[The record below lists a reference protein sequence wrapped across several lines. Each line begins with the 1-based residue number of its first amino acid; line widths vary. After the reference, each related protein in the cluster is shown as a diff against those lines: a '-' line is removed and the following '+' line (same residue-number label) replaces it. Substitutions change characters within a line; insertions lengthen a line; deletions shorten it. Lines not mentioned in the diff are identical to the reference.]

1 MKQFF
6 ILPMALMVLG
16 ACGNDKADTE
26 APEETTEETA
36 EESPMEMPDVPEAPS
51 IDKGD
56 NVETTIPVENSD
68 NWVEDASEETNA
80 VSGDDYVQLDHGV
93 LTVNQINGLLKHLP
107 MEVTFAD
114 QNSQFLYFN
123 QREEPSD
130 MLAARAPEQVGDALT
145 EGHPE
150 AAQENMQR
158 ALDMFYAGEIEEFR
172 RHAESDNEDE
182 FKVITYQGV
191 YDEDGEYKGIN
202 QYAQDIQPIIDF
214 YLEQTGMQLMEDPD
228 AVSGATSEE

>member
-1 MKQFF
+1 MKKFF

-16 ACGNDKADTE
+16 ACGNDEADTE
-26 APEETTEETA
+26 APEEPTEETA

-114 QNSQFLYFN
+114 
-123 QREEPSD
+123 
-130 MLAARAPEQVGDALT
+130 
-145 EGHPE
+145 
-150 AAQENMQR
+150 
-158 ALDMFYAGEIEEFR
+158 
-172 RHAESDNEDE
+172 
-182 FKVITYQGV
+182 
-191 YDEDGEYKGIN
+191 
-202 QYAQDIQPIIDF
+202 
-214 YLEQTGMQLMEDPD
+214 
-228 AVSGATSEE
+228 